1 MAPVAG
7 GIAYGEEDGLVS
19 RLAFS
24 NASSHQGYQ
33 STGLYACCSR

>member
-1 MAPVAG
+1 M
-7 GIAYGEEDGLVS
+7 ERKMGLFS

-33 STGLYACCSR
+33 STGYMHAAAGKGISHD